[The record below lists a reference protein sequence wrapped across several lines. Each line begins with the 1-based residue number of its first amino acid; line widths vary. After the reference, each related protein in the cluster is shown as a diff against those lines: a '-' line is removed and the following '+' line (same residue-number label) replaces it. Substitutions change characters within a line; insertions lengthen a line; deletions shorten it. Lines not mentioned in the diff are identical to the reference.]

1 MKRWFLIVS
10 CALLC
15 AALMAGCRRLYP
27 DESLSV
33 KEHNAPFAFR
43 ETTAAPTETADPPML
58 TASNYY
64 ELRSVLRSFVSDG
77 VEHGEVFVRSY
88 SGNLEDDLKKLI
100 RYLTEEDPVSAYAT
114 DYVSCE
120 RMSMDGGWMVS
131 VNAVYRRSV
140 GEIREIQPVR
150 GSEEALS
157 RMLDALRRQENSV
170 TLQVSGYTDGNFA
183 AQLRQYILYHPDE
196 VITEPQIS
204 VSVYPDAG
212 LVRVVEV
219 HFVYPEDRET
229 LRGMR
234 TEAEAVLD
242 SAFHYIDYGRTDQQK
257 LRLLFTYL
265 TTRFSYREDENASVY
280 SLLCGGVGSSRTA
293 ASVVRLLCEK
303 TGVAA
308 TLVEGT
314 REGKTWYWNIVSTA
328 DGFRHVDLHADALS
342 GGPLTFRTDSEMAEY
357 TWERA
362 ACPVC
367 AEPQPEEESG
377 TEETVS
383 ESETTAETGENN

>member
-114 DYVSCE
+114 DYISCE
-120 RMSMDGGWMVS
+120 RMGMDGGWMVS
-131 VNAVYRRSV
+131 VNAVYRRSA

-157 RMLDALRRQENSV
+157 RMLGALRRQASSI
-170 TLQVSGYTDGNFA
+170 TLQVSGYSDGNFA

-196 VITEPQIS
+196 VIIEPQIS
-204 VSVYPDAG
+204 VSVYPDSG

-234 TEAEAVLD
+234 TEAEAVL
-242 SAFHYIDYGRTDQQK
+242 AFKSKSI
-257 LRLLFTYL
+257 
-265 TTRFSYREDENASVY
+265 
-280 SLLCGGVGSSRTA
+280 
-293 ASVVRLLCEK
+293 
-303 TGVAA
+303 
-308 TLVEGT
+308 TL
-314 REGKTWYWNIVSTA
+314 
-328 DGFRHVDLHADALS
+328 
-342 GGPLTFRTDSEMAEY
+342 
-357 TWERA
+357 
-362 ACPVC
+362 
-367 AEPQPEEESG
+367 
-377 TEETVS
+377 
-383 ESETTAETGENN
+383 

>member
-15 AALMAGCRRLYP
+15 AALMAGCRKLYP

-43 ETTAAPTETADPPML
+43 ETTAAPTETAEPPMP

-64 ELRSVLRSFVSDG
+64 ELRSVLLSFVTCG

-88 SGNLEDDLKKLI
+88 SGNLEEDLKKLV

-114 DYVSCE
+114 DYVNCE
-120 RMSMDGGWMVS
+120 RMSVDGGWMVS
-131 VNAVYRRSV
+131 VNTVYRRSA

-157 RMLDALRRQENSV
+157 RMLDALRRQESSV
-170 TLQVSGYTDGNFA
+170 TLQVSGYSGGGFD

-196 VITEPQIS
+196 VIIEPQIS
-204 VSVYPDAG
+204 VSVYPDSG

-219 HFVYPEDRET
+219 HFVYSEDRET

-314 REGKTWYWNIVSTA
+314 LEGNTRYWNVVSTA

-342 GGPLTFRTDSEMAEY
+342 GGPLTFRTDEEMEGY
-357 TWERA
+357 DWDRA
-362 ACPVC
+362 ACPAC
-367 AEPQPEEESG
+367 EAPQPAEESQSD
-377 TEETVS
+377 ETA
-383 ESETTAETGENN
+383 AETE

>member
-1 MKRWFLIVS
+1 MKRWMKL
-10 CALLC
+10 
-15 AALMAGCRRLYP
+15 AALVPVCAMVLAGCGRLYP

-43 ETTAAPTETADPPML
+43 ETTAVPTETAEPPMP

-64 ELRSVLRSFVSDG
+64 ELRAVLLSFVSGG

-88 SGNLEDDLKKLI
+88 NGNLEDDLKKLV

-114 DYVSCE
+114 DYVNCE
-120 RMSMDGGWMVS
+120 RMSVDGGWMVS
-131 VNAVYRRSV
+131 VDAVYRRSA

-157 RMLDALRRQENSV
+157 RMLDALRRQASSV
-170 TLQVSGYTDGNFA
+170 TLQVSGYSGGNLA
-183 AQLRQYILYHPDE
+183 SQIRQYILYHPDE
-196 VITEPQIS
+196 VIIEPTIS
-204 VSVYPDAG
+204 ISVYPDAG

-234 TEAEAVLD
+234 AEAEAVLD

-265 TTRFSYREDENASVY
+265 TTRFSYREDEDASVY
-280 SLLCGGVGSSRTA
+280 SLICGGIGSSRTA

-314 REGKTWYWNIVSTA
+314 RDGTPWYWNIVSTA

-342 GGPLTFRTDSEMAEY
+342 GGPLTFRTDAEMEDY
-357 TWERA
+357 DWDRA
-362 ACPVC
+362 ASPVC
-367 AEPQPEEESG
+367 EEPRPEESG
-377 TEETVS
+377 TEETA
-383 ESETTAETGENN
+383 EAADETAETGENN